1 MTNAKHILLGRYTLN
16 KLISNDF
23 IKLMMSYTKG
33 NREVQ
38 WKCVMEETS
47 IYQIGK
53 GFPENFTFKLDS
65 KYEQKLTR

>member
-1 MTNAKHILLGRYTLN
+1 MTNAKHILLGRYTLG

-33 NREVQ
+33 NHEVQ
-38 WKCVMEETS
+38 WKCVMEENS

-65 KYEQKLTR
+65 KYE